1 MYVKASNGTAIEY
14 PYSLARM
21 RADNPNISFPREI
34 PSDLLAEY
42 GVFRVERSARPSRTS
57 TQDPVEQPPQLI
69 EGVWTQ
75 MWGMVDV
82 SPEEAARRQ
91 QAAADVAHA
100 AAVKADAFVQNFIG
114 MTPAQ
119 VTAYVEGNTN
129 NITEVRALLNKM
141 ALMLLALARRE
152 YR

>member
-1 MYVKASNGTAIEY
+1 MYVKASDGTVVEY

-21 RADNPNISFPREI
+21 RADSPNVSFPREI

-42 GVFRVERSARPSRTS
+42 GVFRVERSARPLRTV

-69 EGVWTQ
+69 NGQWTQ
-75 MWGMVDV
+75 TWAMVDV

-91 QAAADVAHA
+91 QQATDAVEA
-100 AAVKADAFVQNFIG
+100 AAVKEDAFVKSFVG
-114 MTPAQ
+114 MSPAQ
-119 VTAYVEGNTN
+119 LTTYINANTGNLTQM
-129 NITEVRALLNKM
+129 RALVTKM
-141 ALMLLALARRE
+141 ALILLVLAKRE